1 MKVIGLTGG
10 TGSGKSIVC
19 TQLKK
24 RNAYIIDADK
34 IAHDIIKKGQPAYEK
49 IVSYF
54 GEEIL
59 DEESNIVR
67 KKLGAIVFSDKEKLD
82 FLNKCTHQYI
92 SEKINSFIQTIKK
105 CPNKYQYIILDA
117 PLLIESNLTSICDE
131 IWVVYAKEEDR
142 LKRIMQRDNI
152 TYEQAKNRILSQK
165 RWEEYKKYADIIID
179 NSRDLKFLEN
189 QLNTLFM

>member
-34 IAHDIIKKGQPAYEK
+34 IAHDIIEKGQPAYKK

-54 GEEIL
+54 GKEIL
-59 DEESNIVR
+59 DEENNIVR
-67 KKLGAIVFSDKEKLD
+67 KRLGAIVFSDKEKLN

-92 SEKINSFIQTIKK
+92 FEEIDFFIQKIKK
-105 CPNKYQYIILDA
+105 CPNEYQYIILDA
-117 PLLIESNLTSICDE
+117 PLLIESNLTSVCDE

-165 RWEEYKKYADIIID
+165 GWEEYKKYADIIID

-189 QLNTLFM
+189 QLNNLFM